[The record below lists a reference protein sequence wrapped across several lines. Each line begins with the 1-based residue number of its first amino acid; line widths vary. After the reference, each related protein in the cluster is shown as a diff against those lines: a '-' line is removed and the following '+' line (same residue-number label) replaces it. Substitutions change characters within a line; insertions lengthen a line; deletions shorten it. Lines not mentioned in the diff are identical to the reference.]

1 MLLYSLIKP
10 FSTLL
15 LENVVLFLIL
25 YCSIDG
31 NTDAVAHAIAEKIDA
46 DTARLVRVKKVRG
59 FGFINNL
66 KLRMEVM
73 GKKKPDIF
81 PFKWDPRDYDLIF
94 IGTPVWYDS
103 YNPVFNTLFN
113 VIKIYDRKVALFSTG
128 EKEDTKA
135 LAKLEEDWLK
145 DSVILGTRHCVEPIW
160 CDEDSETKAILDDMA
175 EWAQQIAEKAEKM
188 IEQEEFERRKT
199 IYKY

>member
-1 MLLYSLIKP
+1 M
-10 FSTLL
+10 
-15 LENVVLFLIL
+15 
-25 YCSIDG
+25 
-31 NTDAVAHAIAEKIDA
+31 
-46 DTARLVRVKKVRG
+46 ARLVRVKKVKG
-59 FGFINNL
+59 FGFFNNL

-103 YNPVFNTLFN
+103 YNPVYNTLFN

-145 DSVILGTRHCVEPIW
+145 EIGRASCR
-160 CDEDSETKAILDDMA
+160 
-175 EWAQQIAEKAEKM
+175 
-188 IEQEEFERRKT
+188 ERV
-199 IYKY
+199 

>member
-1 MLLYSLIKP
+1 
-10 FSTLL
+10 
-15 LENVVLFLIL
+15 
-25 YCSIDG
+25 
-31 NTDAVAHAIAEKIDA
+31 
-46 DTARLVRVKKVRG
+46 
-59 FGFINNL
+59 
-66 KLRMEVM
+66 MEVM

-145 DSVILGTRHCVEPIW
+145 DSVILGTKHCVEPIW